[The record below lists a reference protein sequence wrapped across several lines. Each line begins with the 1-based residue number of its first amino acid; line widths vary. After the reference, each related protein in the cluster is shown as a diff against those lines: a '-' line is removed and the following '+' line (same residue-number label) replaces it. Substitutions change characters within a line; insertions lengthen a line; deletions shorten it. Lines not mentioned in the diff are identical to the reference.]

1 KIVKESKLFLLSVFI
16 NDLLLAVMIYFYF
29 PIDGYNDN
37 IYYAKYL
44 FERIVPKYS
53 AYLCYIYYATFPF
66 LEYMMMF
73 NPILLLYN
81 TTQLKFQTRQNI
93 YLPRIG
99 SSLMFASATTLFA
112 IVAGQL
118 LTNESPKIL
127 ESAANSRW
135 TSWSQANRRS
145 LLIFMINAQK
155 PFVIG
160 AAFYLCEYP
169 FIITVTE

>member
-1 KIVKESKLFLLSVFI
+1 
-16 NDLLLAVMIYFYF
+16 MIYFYF
-29 PIDGYNDN
+29 PIDGHNDN

-44 FERIVPKYS
+44 FKRIVPKYS
-53 AYLCYIYYATFPF
+53 AYLCYIYYAIFPF

-81 TTQLKFQTRQNI
+81 TTQLKFQVYYLNELLQNIGKTRQNI

-118 LTNESPKIL
+118 LTNESLKIL

-160 AAFYLCEYP
+160 TAFYICEYP
-169 FIITVTE
+169 FIITAGKFVS